1 MQFFGGNRCMNFTK
15 KNIMR
20 FYTKKQKEEV
30 QTETNNY
37 DSFVNYLDS
46 VYFSGA
52 SEVLETELIA
62 FEYENYVHSHS

>member
-1 MQFFGGNRCMNFTK
+1 
-15 KNIMR
+15 MR